1 MTEKFMGNENTADLD
16 MMVGFIDE
24 AMDDL
29 YSVVQNFLNLRSS
42 GYDESTV
49 QLLFRVFH
57 SIKGNAAYFNLT
69 EIKELSHAIEQVMDG
84 IRQKKLSIT
93 DMVIDLLIDGSNG
106 VSKAF
111 EEIRSNGT
119 KAKIP
124 DSVENAK
131 KAILD
136 FLKNGENE
144 NNGDSLKVIEEILED
159 LSAIKEDNSA
169 ISNTIKKYE
178 ERLIKLNSAN
188 KKETAQKPS
197 EYQELEKIMKDGKSY
212 PSGDKI
218 FGQIRVLIETL
229 RQFISDSGDS
239 NKIINEMLD
248 NISIA
253 EMTIGMD
260 PLIRTTILE
269 QMEKLTITIPAGQ
282 DVNSDSHK
290 ETEKEKKITEQP
302 VQQTQATAKTMRIS
316 EESVDN
322 FLAFVGE
329 LVIVEDMY
337 MNLGSMAN
345 QTKNIRKEDVVAELK
360 KITETFSQ
368 LSRNL
373 QKSIME
379 IRKVPID
386 QIFKRMPK
394 IVNEVAAKTGKR
406 IKVEIEGGDLRIDKT
421 ILEILESPLVHMTRN
436 AADHG
441 IEKQDVREAAGKEK
455 EGTITLCAVEKSGVV
470 TVTIKDDGAGLNL
483 EKLRAKA
490 IELGIMSEAELFD
503 QEKIIG
509 VMFASGVSTAS
520 EVTDISGRGV
530 GMDVVKKNLEKANGK
545 IYTHT
550 DQGIGTTFIL
560 TIPSVMTTQIMQGFV
575 VRTETDRFILPL
587 ECIEASISV
596 GEAHIESINEKGHV
610 LQFKEGV
617 IPVQRLSEA
626 VEPVGAEFSAQPK
639 EIIVI
644 MRNKGVYQAFVV
656 SAVVG
661 IHQIV
666 KKDLTLP
673 QEFAENISG
682 SAIMGDGIVSLLLN
696 IDALMGTE
704 EAK

>member
-1 MTEKFMGNENTADLD
+1 MGNENTADLD